1 MHLIEPGF
9 MNSNLLK
16 IKKEYTKLKNQKIHD
31 IFLKTNYIKIVFKLT
46 WIMEILKIELEEQL
60 LIKYYGTKHFI
71 LLTMKNI
78 INIKEVL
85 RQWLNKVF
93 YKRKAAG
100 GPVKSKI
107 TSNK

>member
-1 MHLIEPGF
+1 
-9 MNSNLLK
+9 
-16 IKKEYTKLKNQKIHD
+16 
-31 IFLKTNYIKIVFKLT
+31 
-46 WIMEILKIELEEQL
+46 MEILKIELEEQL
-60 LIKYYGTKHFI
+60 LRKYYGTKHFI
-71 LLTMKNI
+71 LLTMKNM